1 MASLLGIDV
10 DRVIGMT
17 FGFAGMFAAA
27 GGLMAAT
34 YYGSISV
41 VMGVAMGLKALTAAV
56 VGGIG
61 NAKGAII
68 GGFVVA
74 LSESFAAGY
83 FFAAYKE
90 VVVFAILILLLI
102 FRPQGLFGEA

>member
-1 MASLLGIDV
+1 
-10 DRVIGMT
+10 
-17 FGFAGMFAAA
+17 
-27 GGLMAAT
+27 
-34 YYGSISV
+34 
-41 VMGVAMGLKALTAAV
+41 LTAAV

-68 GGFVVA
+68 GGFIVA
-74 LSESFAAGY
+74 LTESFAAGY